1 MPDKLFNF
9 ITLEGL
15 QAFKEESES
24 KSNGAY
30 ASKMTISQNAT
41 TGVVTFKLYAEDNTL
56 LDTKTLDLD
65 TEHIIKSVSL
75 DYTNKLLVFTMNDDT
90 TLNCDISDLIDNL
103 SSDIQTAIDN
113 EATTRANEI
122 TRVEGLIT
130 TEENRAKGVEN
141 SKVDKVANATENNI
155 ALFDSNG
162 NVKDSG
168 KSINDVGKVATVS
181 VGGGTPIQPDQD
193 KNIDLPAYPTRL
205 SLSINNVDNTS
216 DANKPVS
223 TAQRTA
229 IDSAGHKID
238 LEIDNTTFKIKAK
251 LYDKNNTLISTSN
264 EIDLPLES
272 VVVGGSYDSVN
283 KKVVLTLQNGTTIEF
298 SVADLIYGLQSEIT
312 AQNPLS
318 SDLVDDTN
326 NAHKFVSANEK
337 AQITTN
343 QNDIAGI
350 KNGENLDSFADVEEE
365 LEAKADKST
374 TYTKTDVDNLLDDK
388 ADKTE
393 IPTKTSD
400 LENDSGFL
408 TQHQDVSGKED
419 KSNKVSAFQS
429 TPDNTHYPTEKLV
442 KDSLDNKVDKVS
454 GKGLSTNDYTTVEK
468 QKLANI
474 EAGAEVN
481 DVNSVNGK
489 TGAVVLDSDDISDTN
504 KTHKFVS
511 EAEKSTWNGK
521 QDTISDLAAIR
532 SGASAGATAVQ
543 DSNYVHTDN
552 NYSTAEKNKLA
563 GLSNYDDT
571 EVRGL
576 ITTETTRATSQENK
590 ALHFKGAFDSDDGK
604 TRQTGIAI
612 IDGTTGNWSIADSTG
627 DYISFYQPFNTYYEK
642 VATLNDMPNIK
653 VSGIFN
659 VVFQNDWGVGN
670 EVTVDSSA
678 NTTYN
683 IGVCIAK
690 SLLSSNDS
698 NGLNKYLSQYPLVV
712 QYKLATAYTDNG
724 IIEGETILPLDSG
737 MANKIRQRVVDGLN
751 LLPPSCFYPNNN
763 IEANGTLG
771 TYPGYS
777 AYYKVPVKPN
787 TAYTVSYAGS
797 IIYNLGV
804 ATYDINGN
812 FISYESWSNSKG
824 TTANNVYFISFDVPN
839 TYSNIMLNDNNHSYP
854 YSDFNQKEHITND
867 EATLLKNEYNKTTN
881 LFNKNTITIGYG
893 VIVANGNLQADSS
906 LATSDYIELKYGFNY
921 INNLKGGWSGYFGI
935 CFYDANKNYLEG
947 YNTNSTTYNYFDL
960 SNANAKYVRFCWFND
975 SSNTTYYSNPDSI
988 MFNEGTEVKPYNKC
1002 YGPIVHT
1009 TEAFEAVGGSK
1020 NLFDKSKI
1028 RVGYELQGS
1037 DGAYHVNSSWWAS
1050 ENIYVQPNTPIS
1062 YSGNTDSYLFFY
1074 QADGTFITYSSSLRV
1089 TPSNCYIVRINGR
1102 NSDNSKDSAMVNYGS
1117 EPLPHK
1123 EYTGDIVFEKD
1134 LPKQAYLHH
1143 ITFYGTIES
1152 TGNFIVHFDIKSDS
1166 AEAFTMSSIA
1176 TYLDSIVH
1184 YTGNNAISCS
1194 GYLSYGANGLKYP
1207 IVSVKGYSNSDIY
1220 ITALQYSSGVL
1231 LTYNCNGTIADVIE

>member
-30 ASKMTISQNAT
+30 ASKMTVEQNAT

-205 SLSINNVDNTS
+205 SLQINNVDNTS
-216 DANKPVS
+216 DSAKPVS
-223 TAQRTA
+223 TAQQTA
-229 IDSAGHKID
+229 IDSTGHKID

-326 NAHKFVSANEK
+326 SLHKFVSANEK

-343 QNDIAGI
+343 QNDIADI

-419 KSNKVSAFQS
+419 KSNKVNAFQN

-504 KTHKFVS
+504 KTHKFVTTD
-511 EAEKSTWNGK
+511 EKATWNGK
-521 QDTISDLAAIR
+521 QDTINDLAAIR

-543 DSNYVHTDN
+543 DNAYVHTDN
-552 NYSTAEKNKLA
+552 NYTTAEKQKLA
-563 GLSNYDDT
+563 GLENYDDT

-576 ITTETTRATSQENK
+576 ITTEANRATKQENK

-604 TRQTGIAI
+604 TRQTGYLNSKKLLSLYHWGYNGATAYQMLFALTDSVEFLSNSSVLGTNSVGSLTKYTPDALYLENHTGFAEFKTNNGDNVIIITIENYTTFEQVENYLRNYDIAI
-612 IDGTTGNWSIADSTG
+612 
-627 DYISFYQPFNTYYEK
+627 
-642 VATLNDMPNIK
+642 
-653 VSGIFN
+653 
-659 VVFQNDWGVGN
+659 
-670 EVTVDSSA
+670 
-678 NTTYN
+678 
-683 IGVCIAK
+683 
-690 SLLSSNDS
+690 
-698 NGLNKYLSQYPLVV
+698 
-712 QYKLATAYTDNG
+712 QYKLATSYTDDG
-724 IIEGETILPLDSG
+724 IIEGETILPLDSN
-737 MANKIRQRVVDGLN
+737 MANKIRQKVVDGLN
-751 LLPPSCFYPNNN
+751 LTPYNLTTFPLNSVTRHLIAQNLPSGTYTLSLNLNTYGTNSQYIVYINDSAIGTFN
-763 IEANGTLG
+763 NGT
-771 TYPGYS
+771 S
-777 AYYKVPVKPN
+777 ATFTSNEYIN
-787 TAYTVSYAGS
+787 S
-797 IIYNLGV
+797 IKI
-804 ATYDINGN
+804 
-812 FISYESWSNSKG
+812 
-824 TTANNVYFISFDVPN
+824 
-839 TYSNIMLNDNNHSYP
+839 YSNDALATSAQVMLVEADHPYP

-867 EATLLKNEYNKTTN
+867 EATLLKQEWEKGLNLCDNTDIYFNQYNN
-881 LFNKNTITIGYG
+881 LIIGKIPHLEIGIYTLSIGSGYSGSNRTIKLLDSTLSEVGSVGTFNNGVGTITI
-893 VIVANGNLQADSS
+893 SS
-906 LATSDYIELKYGFNY
+906 AI
-921 INNLKGGWSGYFGI
+921 
-935 CFYDANKNYLEG
+935 
-947 YNTNSTTYNYFDL
+947 
-960 SNANAKYVRFCWFND
+960 
-975 SSNTTYYSNPDSI
+975 
-988 MFNEGTEVKPYNKC
+988 
-1002 YGPIVHT
+1002 
-1009 TEAFEAVGGSK
+1009 
-1020 NLFDKSKI
+1020 
-1028 RVGYELQGS
+1028 
-1037 DGAYHVNSSWWAS
+1037 
-1050 ENIYVQPNTPIS
+1050 
-1062 YSGNTDSYLFFY
+1062 
-1074 QADGTFITYSSSLRV
+1074 
-1089 TPSNCYIVRINGR
+1089 SNCYLLVAGGTYTSKPQVMLNEGSHPYPYQAYNGALVR
-1102 NSDNSKDSAMVNYGS
+1102 
-1117 EPLPHK
+1117 
-1123 EYTGDIVFEKD
+1123 EKD

-1152 TGNFIVHFDIKSDS
+1152 TGTFIVHFDIKSDS

-1194 GYLSYGANGLKYP
+1194 GYFSNGANGLKYP

-1220 ITALQYSSGVL
+1220 ITVIQYSSGIL